1 VAGRLRNGGQRAAAE
16 AAHRLA
22 RVKAVWDSSTKRE
35 RLDDVRAA
43 HRGSG
48 MNLAQMLIN
57 AGRASPDN
65 PAVAFGAR
73 ALHDYRTLARR
84 VAGLAGAMR
93 ERLGLH
99 QDDRIAI
106 VMKNIP
112 EYVEVLYAAWHAGL
126 IAVPVNAK
134 LHPRE
139 IAYIL
144 ENSDARV
151 AFASQDLATAIAGLV
166 PRPEALERV
175 VEVPGPEYGGLL
187 EGEPIP
193 LTARASDDVAW
204 LFYTS
209 GTTGRPKGVMLTHRN
224 LTMATLCYLADVD
237 TVAPGD
243 RIIHAAPMSHGSG
256 LYIMAHVA
264 KAACN
269 VVPESGGFDP
279 AEICEMVAY
288 HRGVAMFCAPTMV
301 RRLID
306 HPEIRDAALA
316 NLKTIVYG
324 GGPMYVAD
332 LKEAL
337 RLLGNK
343 LVQIYGQGESPMT
356 ITCLS
361 RARHAEHHHPRY
373 ESRIGSVG
381 TPYTGMEVLIADAED
396 HPLPVGEAGEVLA
409 RGDAVMKGYWRNPEA
424 TAAALRG
431 GWLHTGDVGALDED
445 GFLTLK
451 DRSKDLIISGGS
463 NIYPREVEEVLL
475 KHALVSEAAVVGQPH
490 PAWGEEVVAFVVR
503 KPGAA
508 LAPAELDRLC
518 LDHIARF
525 KRPREYRFVESLP
538 KNNYGKVLKTE
549 LRVLL
554 KAERGKG

>member
-1 VAGRLRNGGQRAAAE
+1 
-16 AAHRLA
+16 
-22 RVKAVWDSSTKRE
+22 
-35 RLDDVRAA
+35 
-43 HRGSG
+43 
-48 MNLAQMLIN
+48 MNLAQMLIY
-57 AGRASPDN
+57 AGQSSPGS
-65 PAVAFGAR
+65 PAVAIGGR
-73 ALHDYRTLARR
+73 LLHDYRTLARR

-93 ERLGLH
+93 GLLALRP
-99 QDDRIAI
+99 DDRVAI

-112 EYVEVLYAAWHAGL
+112 EYVEILYAAWHAGL
-126 IAVPVNAK
+126 VAVPVNAK

-139 IAYIL
+139 VAYIL
-144 ENSDARV
+144 ENSGARV
-151 AFASQDLATAIAGLV
+151 AFASQDLATALASIA
-166 PRPEALERV
+166 PRLEALEQV
-175 VEVPGPEYGGLL
+175 IEVPSPEYGRLL

-193 LTARASDDVAW
+193 LYPSGQDDVAW

-237 TVAPGD
+237 AVAAGD
-243 RIIHAAPMSHGSG
+243 GIIHAAPMSHGSG

-279 AEICEMVAY
+279 AEICALLAD

-306 HPEIRDAALA
+306 HPGIREAALA

-361 RARHAEHHHPRY
+361 RARHAERDLPRY
-373 ESRIGSVG
+373 EARLGSVG
-381 TPYTGMEVLIADAED
+381 TPYTGMEVLVADAQD
-396 HPLPVGEAGEVLA
+396 RPLPVGEAGEVLA
-409 RGDAVMKGYWRNPEA
+409 RGDAVMKGYWGNPEA

-431 GWLHTGDVGALDED
+431 GWLHTGDIGALDED

-475 KHALVSEAAVVGQPH
+475 KHALVSEASVVGRPH
-490 PAWGEEVVAFVVR
+490 PEWGEEVVAFVVR

-508 LAPAELDRLC
+508 LPPAELDCLC

-549 LRVLL
+549 LRALL
-554 KAERGKG
+554 SAEGGPAKR

>member
-1 VAGRLRNGGQRAAAE
+1 
-16 AAHRLA
+16 
-22 RVKAVWDSSTKRE
+22 
-35 RLDDVRAA
+35 
-43 HRGSG
+43 
-48 MNLAQMLIN
+48 MNLAQMLVN
-57 AGRASPDN
+57 AGRASPGN
-65 PAVAFGAR
+65 PAVAIGGR
-73 ALHDYRTLARR
+73 MLHDFHTLAGR
-84 VAGLAGAMR
+84 VAGLAGALR
-93 ERLGLH
+93 NSLGL
-99 QDDRIAI
+99 QLDDRVAI

-112 EYVEVLYAAWHAGL
+112 EYVEVLYAGWHAGL

-144 ENSDARV
+144 EHSGARV
-151 AFASQDLATAIAGLV
+151 VFASKDLAASMAGLS
-166 PRPEALERV
+166 PHPEVLERV
-175 VEVPGPEYGGLL
+175 VEVPSREYGKLL
-187 EGEPIP
+187 EAEPIP
-193 LTARASDDVAW
+193 PTARAQDDVAW

-224 LTMATLCYLADVD
+224 LVTATLCYLADVD
-237 TVAPGD
+237 TVAAGD
-243 RIIHAAPMSHGSG
+243 CIIHAAPMSHGSG
-256 LYIMAHVA
+256 LYLMAHVA
-264 KAACN
+264 MAACN

-279 AEICEMVAY
+279 AEICGLLGS
-288 HRGVAMFCAPTMV
+288 HCGVAMFFAPTMV

-306 HPEIRDAALA
+306 HPGIRDAALA

-337 RLLGNK
+337 RILGNK

-356 ITCLS
+356 ITRLS
-361 RARHAEHHHPRY
+361 RARHVECGHPRY
-373 ESRIGSVG
+373 EARLGSAG
-381 TPYTGMEVLIADAED
+381 TPFTGMEVLIADAED
-396 HPLPVGEAGEVLA
+396 HPLPAGATGEVLA

-424 TAAALRG
+424 TASTLRG

-475 KHALVSEAAVVGQPH
+475 GHALVSEASVVGRPH
-490 PAWGEEVVAFVVR
+490 PEWGEEVVAFVVT

-508 LAPAELDRLC
+508 LPAAELDRLC

-549 LRVLL
+549 LRALL
-554 KAERGKG
+554 EAEGAPAGKR